1 MSDQREPQG
10 VGARLKARREERRM
24 TLAQIAAITKIS
36 KSFLDS
42 IERDDIKRLPG
53 GIFLRAFVR
62 AYASELGLDPEP
74 VVSDFLAQFP
84 DLENQPVPR
93 AEVYIEPPARSLM
106 TPLLQRVAAIG
117 VPVLAV
123 VVLAVWWVA
132 GARARHTEPLAAE
145 RIAATATEIPAPSAA
160 PADAVVRAGGA
171 RGTAAPAVS
180 LAVTANAQ
188 CWLSATIDGQPTMT
202 RLVSPGEQIA
212 LTADRE
218 LVLKIGDATAVTIRL
233 NGEPMRTLGAAG
245 EVVTVRLDRANLQD
259 FLARP

>member
-1 MSDQREPQG
+1 
-10 VGARLKARREERRM
+10 M

-62 AYASELGLDPEP
+62 AYASELELDPEP
-74 VVSDFLAQFP
+74 VVRDFLAQFP

-106 TPLLQRVAAIG
+106 TPLLQRVAAIS
-117 VPVLAV
+117 VPLIAV
-123 VVLAVWWVA
+123 VVLAVWWMA
-132 GARARHTEPLAAE
+132 GARARQTEPPVGE
-145 RIAATATEIPAPSAA
+145 RIATTAVALAPSVTRT
-160 PADAVVRAGGA
+160 DAVVRAGG
-171 RGTAAPAVS
+171 APAVS

-188 CWLSATIDGQPTMT
+188 CWLSATSDGQPTMT
-202 RLVSPGEQIA
+202 RLVTPGEQIA

-218 LVLKIGDATAVTIRL
+218 LVLQIGDAAAVTIRL
-233 NGEPMRTLGAAG
+233 NGAPMRTLGAAG